1 MTKVD
6 LTDKRLCSK
15 SSHTELFCR
24 RDLPKYFA
32 KTSEENTCT
41 RVFLKVKLQAIDLQ
55 LYLKMTLAEMLPCGF
70 F

>member
-6 LTDKRLCSK
+6 LTDK
-15 SSHTELFCR
+15 SSHTELFCI

-55 LYLKMTLAEMLPCGF
+55 LYLKMTLAEVLPCGF